1 MHEKLIREINGE
13 IADALLARK
22 MPFAP
27 SRKAALA
34 LLKVPGWTEGL
45 EQMLPIR
52 GRLECAHVLE
62 LCSCVLPRLAPRP
75 EEGWLAFC
83 TQYARERMYPGQ
95 GFAPDREEYEAGA
108 LFFLTVLQVMLDR
121 ERRAVPFDPLKDFQ
135 FLSSEEMGEYECG
148 EEYRRFLAA
157 FREEYVYEMMR
168 LSEETTPFRTLGHIA
183 GVHYIAMT
191 VARGIREAGENV
203 DLALV
208 SAAAAAHDLGKFG
221 CRPGERVPLL
231 HYYYTDQWLLGR
243 GMPAVSHIAA
253 NHSTWDLE
261 LDTLSMESL
270 CLIYAD
276 FRSKQGR
283 DEQGRETTILY
294 PLEESFHIILRK
306 LENVDQAKR
315 RRYEFVYGKL
325 HDFEDYMRS
334 LGVDVDLTG
343 QPGAR
348 KPPKDPALMPPDETV
363 DSLILLSVEHN
374 LKLMHQLSSERKFG
388 NIIEAARSTKDWKQL
403 APGSQPHRKDHR
415 QIPPGLPQG
424 GACRRPH

>member
-183 GVHYIAMT
+183 GVH
-191 VARGIREAGENV
+191 
-203 DLALV
+203 
-208 SAAAAAHDLGKFG
+208 
-221 CRPGERVPLL
+221 
-231 HYYYTDQWLLGR
+231 
-243 GMPAVSHIAA
+243 
-253 NHSTWDLE
+253 
-261 LDTLSMESL
+261 
-270 CLIYAD
+270 
-276 FRSKQGR
+276 
-283 DEQGRETTILY
+283 
-294 PLEESFHIILRK
+294 
-306 LENVDQAKR
+306 
-315 RRYEFVYGKL
+315 
-325 HDFEDYMRS
+325 
-334 LGVDVDLTG
+334 
-343 QPGAR
+343 
-348 KPPKDPALMPPDETV
+348 
-363 DSLILLSVEHN
+363 
-374 LKLMHQLSSERKFG
+374 
-388 NIIEAARSTKDWKQL
+388 
-403 APGSQPHRKDHR
+403 
-415 QIPPGLPQG
+415 
-424 GACRRPH
+424 

>member
-168 LSEETTPFRTLGHIA
+168 LGLEVTPYRTLEHIA
-183 GVHYIAMT
+183 GVH
-191 VARGIREAGENV
+191 
-203 DLALV
+203 
-208 SAAAAAHDLGKFG
+208 
-221 CRPGERVPLL
+221 
-231 HYYYTDQWLLGR
+231 
-243 GMPAVSHIAA
+243 HIALTCGRA
-253 NHSTWDLE
+253 LRRIFWYSVLK
-261 LDTLSMESL
+261 TLR
-270 CLIYAD
+270 I
-276 FRSKQGR
+276 
-283 DEQGRETTILY
+283 
-294 PLEESFHIILRK
+294 
-306 LENVDQAKR
+306 R
-315 RRYEFVYGKL
+315 R
-325 HDFEDYMRS
+325 H
-334 LGVDVDLTG
+334 
-343 QPGAR
+343 
-348 KPPKDPALMPPDETV
+348 MP
-363 DSLILLSVEHN
+363 H
-374 LKLMHQLSSERKFG
+374 
-388 NIIEAARSTKDWKQL
+388 RST
-403 APGSQPHRKDHR
+403 A
-415 QIPPGLPQG
+415 PPGFGVPM
-424 GACRRPH
+424 

>member
-157 FREEYVYEMMR
+157 FREEYVDEMMR

-183 GVHYIAMT
+183 GVHYIART

-208 SAAAAAHDLGKFG
+208 SAAAAAHDLAVLLDDPIGMARLAVQLKKFVQIG
-221 CRPGERVPLL
+221 IGHGVAFVGGQAIFGRYRADNGGDSRV
-231 HYYYTDQWLLGR
+231 
-243 GMPAVSHIAA
+243 V
-253 NHSTWDLE
+253 
-261 LDTLSMESL
+261 
-270 CLIYAD
+270 
-276 FRSKQGR
+276 
-283 DEQGRETTILY
+283 
-294 PLEESFHIILRK
+294 
-306 LENVDQAKR
+306 
-315 RRYEFVYGKL
+315 
-325 HDFEDYMRS
+325 
-334 LGVDVDLTG
+334 
-343 QPGAR
+343 
-348 KPPKDPALMPPDETV
+348 
-363 DSLILLSVEHN
+363 LLSDPTH
-374 LKLMHQLSSERKFG
+374 
-388 NIIEAARSTKDWKQL
+388 
-403 APGSQPHRKDHR
+403 
-415 QIPPGLPQG
+415 
-424 GACRRPH
+424 CRRDGGNHAHSITHDKN